1 MILFLLHFFFKCIVI
16 IKVQTLVM
24 IHFFSLKVIQPYD
37 WLSLNFHFII
47 DKWIKAKVKCLRIYL
62 IILIIVSVAHL
73 SLRPSFSSQIF
84 LSVIIMFDIN
94 VCLICST
101 FKRYTSV
108 VEFPY
113 FRRELIIII
122 SLTIL

>member
-16 IKVQTLVM
+16 IKIQPLVM
-24 IHFFSLKVIQPYD
+24 IHFLSLKVIQPYD
-37 WLSLNFHFII
+37 WLSLNFHFVF
-47 DKWIKAKVKCLRIYL
+47 DKWIKAKVTCLRIYL

-73 SLRPSFSSQIF
+73 SLRPSSQIF
-84 LSVIIMFDIN
+84 LSVTIMFDIN